1 MLFSMARRTD
11 TSNENT
17 EYCVRD
23 VTQSLCAKRIPTT

>member
-1 MLFSMARRTD
+1 MFFSMASRTD

-23 VTQSLCAKRIPTT
+23 VTQSLRAKRIPTT